1 MSPSSKKPQAVSASR
16 KVVSERITQV
26 LSGIRVPDLPYPASK
41 RLAES
46 EPDWRP
52 LLLSCWTE
60 QRDERVTR
68 VLRSVD
74 IEWTVRQ
81 VNAAYLSDRI
91 MDVFLKTSG
100 LHTTLVSRIA
110 RLRFWLAWQLD
121 LSGAEAFGSGVLL
134 DWLDNLQEWRGWSDT
149 GGRSSRLLLDQ
160 LDSLVVAVSAS
171 FEAKNREALETYCR
185 QWLEDTQR
193 RHEQVARLRERL
205 FETEQGAS
213 RQRLAD
219 QVARALIGRALT
231 GRQLPPSITRFVR
244 SHWYKVLKQSVWAD
258 GVDSEVHRHA
268 NKLLEWMVWVGDPDL
283 SDGDRNRLYHVGEQL
298 GDRIRDVWSR
308 VLDQELPEQSLHD
321 IQSVIVARIRGDVPE
336 LVTALSAGSD
346 FSWDGSWLVAETLSA
361 NHADDYAGRWFFA
374 GEGTK
379 EQRRFFFALL
389 PDSGEVLWT
398 NGAGVKL
405 GLQPWAEFK
414 KAIQS
419 GDIRPLPRPT
429 AFGEV
434 LSEALEVLSKVCSR
448 QQAQREE
455 AAREARA
462 KAEALRREKEAAKRQ
477 REKEELARQ
486 QALVRARE
494 EAERQRMADEQAE
507 QERLQKEAEQLAEKQ
522 VESISLGGWIVLTE
536 KDRQTDPVRLKLAV
550 KISASRKYVFVDRL
564 GLNRREWLQDELVAG
579 VVNGSVRVL
588 GSSAEFDDT
597 LSRVVGRIRVGR
609 N

>member
-1 MSPSSKKPQAVSASR
+1 M
-16 KVVSERITQV
+16 
-26 LSGIRVPDLPYPASK
+26 SGIRVPDLPYPVGK
-41 RLAES
+41 HRAES

-74 IEWTVRQ
+74 IAWTVRQ
-81 VNAAYLSDRI
+81 VNSAYLSDRI

-100 LHTTLVSRIA
+100 LHATLVGRIA

-121 LSGAEAFGSGVLL
+121 RSGAEIFGSGVLL

-160 LDSLVVAVSAS
+160 LDSLVIAVSAS
-171 FEAKNREALETYCR
+171 FEAKNPEPLETYCR
-185 QWLEDTQR
+185 QWLEDTHKR
-193 RHEQVARLRERL
+193 NDQVARLRERL

-219 QVARALIGRALT
+219 QVARALIGRALR

-244 SHWYKVLKQSVWAD
+244 SDWYKVLKQSVWTD

-298 GDRIRDVWSR
+298 GDRIREVWSR
-308 VLDQELPEQSLHD
+308 VLDQALPEQSLHD
-321 IQSVIVARIRGDVPE
+321 IQSVIVARIRGDVPD
-336 LVTALSAGSD
+336 LSPALSSGSD
-346 FSWDGSWLVAETLSA
+346 FSWDESWLAAETLSA
-361 NHADDYAGRWFFA
+361 DHADDYTGRWFFA
-374 GEGTK
+374 GEGAK

-405 GLQPWAEFK
+405 GLQAWAEFE

-429 AFGEV
+429 PFGEV
-434 LSEALEVLSKVCSR
+434 LSETLEILSKVCSR

-462 KAEALRREKEAAKRQ
+462 KAEALRKEKEAAELQ
-477 REKEELARQ
+477 RKEEEFARQ
-486 QALVRARE
+486 QALARAQE
-494 EAERQRMADEQAE
+494 EAERQRMADEQAV
-507 QERLQKEAEQLAEKQ
+507 QERQQKEAEQLAEKQ
-522 VESISLGGWIVLTE
+522 VESISLGGWIVLTQN
-536 KDRQTDPVRLKLAV
+536 DQQIDPVRLKLAV

-564 GLNRREWLQDELVAG
+564 GLNRRELLQDELVAG
-579 VVNGSVRVL
+579 VVNGSIRVL

-609 N
+609 NGG